1 MDFYHF
7 NFAAFVLINS
17 ALAYYQTRC
26 RQIPEAGSLE
36 PKGNTAGAVK
46 RFKMRFLPIY
56 LLVNGADWLQGPYI
70 YPIYKEEKQLPEEV
84 VAALFMIGFIAAAVS
99 ATFTGTLADRFGRR
113 RACLSFC
120 ITYSLSCLSLLS
132 NNIIV
137 LFVGRCLGGMS
148 ATLMYTVFESW
159 MVTEFNKVLP
169 DEPAGTLSSI
179 FSTMTSLNT
188 LVAILMGLLAEGA
201 VNVTKTQL
209 TPFGL
214 SVCCLMLA
222 FVGIMSTWGENY
234 GTSGQQAGES
244 TQGLLERQE
253 AAPPAKSV
261 LKHLMHDKRILS
273 LSLTSCVFEGSMYI
287 FIFFKFPALI
297 FAHKLGGLTSELP
310 FGLIFANLMCAMMFG
325 SMIYNYVTS
334 INAVITTTRLL
345 VTTLSLAS
353 LCFCIPVIIRDE
365 RTTFWCFC
373 IFEVCCGIYFPLIA
387 YQRGK
392 IIDDSV
398 RARLYSIMRIPLNV
412 FVVAVLGT
420 TQEGEAHRDLV
431 FLICSGLL
439 VGASLTNSIFL

>member
-7 NFAAFVLINS
+7 NFVAFVLINS
-17 ALAYYQTRC
+17 ALAFYQTRC
-26 RQIPEAGSLE
+26 RQIPATESLE
-36 PKGNTAGAVK
+36 GKGNTAAAVK

-70 YPIYKEEKQLPEEV
+70 YPIYKEEKQLPEEI

-113 RACLSFC
+113 RACLAFC
-120 ITYSLSCLSLLS
+120 LTYSLSCISLVS
-132 NNIIV
+132 NNIVI
-137 LFVGRCLGGMS
+137 LFIGRCLGGMS

-169 DEPAGTLSSI
+169 DEPAGTLSNL

-201 VNVTKTQL
+201 VNVTNTQL
-209 TPFGL
+209 TPFAL

-222 FVGIMSTWGENY
+222 FVGILSTWRENY
-234 GTSGQQAGES
+234 GTSGQEAGES
-244 TQGLLERQE
+244 AQGLLERQD
-253 AAPPAKSV
+253 APATKSV
-261 LKHLMHDKRILS
+261 LSHLTHDKRILS

-297 FAHKLGGLTSELP
+297 YSHKLSGQTSELP
-310 FGLIFANLMCAMMFG
+310 FGLIFANLMAAMMFG

-345 VTTLSLAS
+345 VTILSLAS
-353 LCFCIPVIIRDE
+353 LCFCLPVIIRDE
-365 RTTFWCFC
+365 RVTFWCFC

-398 RARLYSIMRIPLNV
+398 RARLYSTMRIPLNV

-420 TQEGEAHRDLV
+420 TQEGQAHRDFV

-439 VGASLTNSIFL
+439 VGTSVTNSMLL